1 MAVTWTPTRGAFGA
15 LLDRGNGYVEVEWA
29 GIAVVAVY
37 VSPNSGLAAFGDFL
51 DNVGECIRRCFPR
64 QVLFLGDF
72 NAHSPQWGKS
82 ATNTRGR

>member
-1 MAVTWTPTRGAFGA
+1 
-15 LLDRGNGYVEVEWA
+15 
-29 GIAVVAVY
+29 VVAVY

-51 DNVGECIRRCFPR
+51 DNVGECVRRCFPR